1 MKSLVMEIQKLHDE
15 ACSGG
20 DQRQKIFKFQHTEK
34 KEKKWQFDDRAIMKG
49 LFVSTASVCGY
60 VFNTYQISKDG

>member
-1 MKSLVMEIQKLHDE
+1 MFWRGSKTKNIQIPAH
-15 ACSGG
+15 
-20 DQRQKIFKFQHTEK
+20 RK